1 MYKTSSEKKS
11 NYQNL
16 KVVIYQTIIRKNSKP
31 YGLQVGNIVYKIRVD
46 NEYFYFYSEYFGSI
60 PYILKKTAKCSEL
73 SVLQRI
79 GLLGVI
85 YRELTNYIDL
95 VFFSEKKVQELR
107 NTFYG
112 ATVVS
117 LY

>member
-1 MYKTSSEKKS
+1 M
-11 NYQNL
+11 
-16 KVVIYQTIIRKNSKP
+16 
-31 YGLQVGNIVYKIRVD
+31 YKIRVD

-60 PYILKKTAKCSEL
+60 PYILKCSEL

-79 GLLGVI
+79 SLLGVI

>member
-60 PYILKKTAKCSEL
+60 PYILKCSEL

-79 GLLGVI
+79 SLLGVI